1 MGSASSTTSPRSSPV
16 LSSAIDVNALATVT
30 LYRGEPVTIQG
41 SAPRTEGPVTSVRNG
56 AIHRAAMQS
65 RHTARP
71 KVIVL
76 CALCMARHDCG
87 ESTAAADTI
96 THIHHVSLRAMLRGA
111 GGSPCDLVA
120 VRPRPISSWRS
131 QPMSACGPNP
141 ASSTWRCRI
150 GMPVGRK
157 RRTRGGRWSPFGHNE
172 T

>member
-96 THIHHVSLRAMLRGA
+96 THIHHVSLRAMLRGPEEA
-111 GGSPCDLVA
+111 M
-120 VRPRPISSWRS
+120 RPRGGTSAADFQRAVAADVRLRAESSVLYLA
-131 QPMSACGPNP
+131 MSYWNAGW
-141 ASSTWRCRI
+141 AKATHE
-150 GMPVGRK
+150 
-157 RRTRGGRWSPFGHNE
+157 GGRWSPFGHNE